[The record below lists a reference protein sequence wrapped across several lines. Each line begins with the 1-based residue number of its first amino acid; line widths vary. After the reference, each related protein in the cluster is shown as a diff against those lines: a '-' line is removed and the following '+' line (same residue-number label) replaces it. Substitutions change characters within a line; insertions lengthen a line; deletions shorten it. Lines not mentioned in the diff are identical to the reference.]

1 MVQDAP
7 DQRLLGREVIV
18 DGRDVDPG
26 PSRDVPGPETL
37 EASFGNLVERRLDEL
52 LAPLLLARGLSQ
64 RWLYLTQSRLIKQ
77 LIGFARRTDLVTSLP
92 GH

>member
-1 MVQDAP
+1 
-7 DQRLLGREVIV
+7 
-18 DGRDVDPG
+18 
-26 PSRDVPGPETL
+26 
-37 EASFGNLVERRLDEL
+37 LVERRLDEL